1 MDEPE
6 TAKVEVKKKM
16 GIEKYIILAM
26 YVAVA
31 LVVGYFVF
39 ASIFPEKA
47 ILSTG
52 YSISARDTFTTKA
65 VNSLYIDNDN
75 ILGEKVVWEDGIT
88 VRPIKSPQ
96 IFNLVFTPKTVIP
109 KGTEATLEM
118 NLYGGN
124 TSVYMNNSVIIPNLD
139 NYELLADFNS
149 DSVYIRKDLLTYYNK
164 DSLETGVDVPNAEE
178 FVYRNLPG
186 VSAYSFKEESNTN
199 PVTLNVPDYKN
210 EDTVINGT
218 FRDSLNLAVYTE
230 NSLIIEFTKQ
240 DLNNYIGKDE
250 YTVEIKDQVG
260 KSLFTQ
266 LYEDDGQAT
275 DTRKLGQEETYKIQF
290 DDLQT
295 GVYYISFIKD
305 SNNPAAD
312 STLKKI
318 KINSN
323 KMVILG
329 TFLPIISFEFYTKV
343 VTPKTIGFLYWWE
356 SKDQIIHITETGE
369 DSINLNSSWFNKRYD
384 KELTTPG
391 DYTFST
397 DVGYLYIYAEQV
409 SPSKE
414 NWFDLPIMS
423 GNKFNDQDVLVI
435 DKNKLVIDG
444 DKITYT
450 GKVILD
456 EKTTK
461 IKMQVLDEDR
471 IYLEDIKII
480 IN

>member
-139 NYELLADFNS
+139 NYELLADFES
-149 DSVYIRKDLLTYYNK
+149 DSVYIRKDLVEYYPK
-164 DSLETGVDVPNAEE
+164 DILDANLHNAEE

-186 VSAYSFKEESNTN
+186 VSAYSFKEESNSN
-199 PVTLNVPDYKN
+199 PVILNVPDY
-210 EDTVINGT
+210 EPVDTVINGT

-260 KSLFTQ
+260 KSLFSQ
-266 LYEDDGQAT
+266 VYEDDSQAT

-290 DDLQT
+290 DDLEA
-295 GVYYISFIKD
+295 GVYYISFTKD
-305 SNNPAAD
+305 TNNAAAD
-312 STLKKI
+312 STIKNVKVNTNKI
-318 KINSN
+318 LIIDN
-323 KMVILG
+323 V
-329 TFLPIISFEFYTKV
+329 LPWSPFEFYTKI
-343 VTPKTIGFLYWWE
+343 VTPKAIRFNYWLASKNQTIKVSGSQE
-356 SKDQIIHITETGE
+356 ENID
-369 DSINLNSSWFNKRYD
+369 LNSTWLNQIYD
-384 KELTTPG
+384 EELINSG
-391 DYTFST
+391 DYYFVL
-397 DVGYLYIYAEQV
+397 DVGYVSMSQDLL

-414 NWFDLPIMS
+414 NWFDLPIRTAD
-423 GNKFNDQDVLVI
+423 KFDNQDMIII
-435 DKNKLVIDG
+435 DKNKLQIDD

-450 GKVILD
+450 SKVILD

-461 IKMQVLDEDR
+461 IKMQVIDENR
-471 IYLEDIKII
+471 IYVEDIKITL
-480 IN
+480 N